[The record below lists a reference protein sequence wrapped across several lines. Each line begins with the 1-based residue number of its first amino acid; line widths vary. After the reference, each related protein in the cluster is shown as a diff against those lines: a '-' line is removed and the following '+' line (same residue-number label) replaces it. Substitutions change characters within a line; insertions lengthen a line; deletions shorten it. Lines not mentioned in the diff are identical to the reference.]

1 MGQQAADIVGKPVD
15 WTERLWNHLMDLAM
29 TRGVDIVQ
37 ALVIA
42 FIGYMVCRWIRRVV
56 RNMLIRSTV
65 EDSAVTFVTEIVYF
79 LSLIVVAI
87 TALGTAGVSTTSLSA
102 AIGGIGIGI
111 GLAMKDQFGNV
122 ASGIFILIFKPFRVG
137 DYITAAGN
145 SGTVSNIR
153 IMSTE
158 MKTTGNQVVVIP
170 NVALT
175 SGVIVNYSAMDTRNV
190 EFNLGVG
197 YDTDLEECIALV
209 RKVLKESPYVLNKES
224 LLIYVKSMDAY
235 SIGIYA
241 IGIYAAAQV
250 ERPKYFEAMNRLYI
264 DIKKAFDEAGIDI
277 PYPQMVVHQ
286 AGKNAAPEGQGKEEA

>member
-1 MGQQAADIVGKPVD
+1 MGEQAADIVGKPVD

-42 FIGYMVCRWIRRVV
+42 FIGYILCRWIRRVV
-56 RNMLIRSTV
+56 RNMLTRSTV

-79 LSLIVVAI
+79 LSLIIVGI
-87 TALGTAGVSTTSLSA
+87 TALGTAGVSTTTLSA
-102 AIGGIGIGI
+102 ALGGIGLGI

-170 NVALT
+170 NVTLT
-175 SGVIVNYSAMDTRNV
+175 SSVIVNYTTMDTRNV
-190 EFNLGVG
+190 EMNLGVG
-197 YDTDLEECIALV
+197 YDTDLPSCVALLQRV
-209 RKVLKESPYVLNKES
+209 FTENPHVLRKESVS
-224 LLIYVKSMDAY
+224 IYVKDLGDSAV
-235 SIGIYA
+235 IIYA
-241 IGIYAAAQV
+241 RAEVARAD
-250 ERPKYFEAMNRLYI
+250 YFNAMNDLYI
-264 DIKKAFDEAGIDI
+264 AVKQALDQAGIDI
-277 PYPQMVVHQ
+277 PFPQVVLHQ
-286 AGKNAAPEGQGKEEA
+286 VKKGVAAEEHRKEEA

>member
-1 MGQQAADIVGKPVD
+1 MGQQAAAIVGKPVD

-29 TRGVDIVQ
+29 TRGVDIAQ
-37 ALVIA
+37 AFVIA
-42 FIGYMVCRWIRRVV
+42 FIGYILCRWIRRAV
-56 RNMLIRSTV
+56 RNMLTRSTV
-65 EDSAVTFVTEIVYF
+65 EDSAITFVTEIVYF
-79 LSLIVVAI
+79 LSLIVVGI

-175 SGVIVNYSAMDTRNV
+175 SGVIINYSTMDTRNV
-190 EFNLGVG
+190 ELNLGVG
-197 YDTDLEECIALV
+197 YDTDLPSCIALLK
-209 RKVLKESPYVLNKES
+209 RVLAENPHVLHKESISIYIKGLGDS
-224 LLIYVKSMDAY
+224 AILIYARAEVARAD
-235 SIGIYA
+235 
-241 IGIYAAAQV
+241 
-250 ERPKYFEAMNRLYI
+250 YFNAMNDLYI
-264 DIKKAFDEAGIDI
+264 AVKQALDQAGIDI
-277 PYPQMVVHQ
+277 PFPQMVVYQ
-286 AGKNAAPEGQGKEEA
+286 AEKHAEPEIHRKEEA

>member
-175 SGVIVNYSAMDTRNV
+175 SGVIVNYSSMDTRNV
-190 EFNLGVG
+190 EFNLSVG
-197 YDTDLEECIALV
+197 YDTDLEACVALV
-209 RKVLKESPYVLNKES
+209 RKVLRASPYVLNKES
-224 LLIYVKSMDAY
+224 LLVYVKGMDAY
-235 SIGIYA
+235 S

-250 ERPKYFEAMNRLYI
+250 ERPKYFEAMNQLYI
-264 DIKKAFDEAGIDI
+264 DIKKAFEEAGIDI
-277 PYPQMVVHQ
+277 PFPQMVLHQ
-286 AGKNAAPEGQGKEEA
+286 AGTSAAPEGHGKEEA

>member
-1 MGQQAADIVGKPVD
+1 MEKQVVADIVGKPVD
-15 WTERLWNHLMDLAM
+15 WTERLWDHMMDLAM

-37 ALVIA
+37 ALIIA
-42 FIGYMVCRWIRRVV
+42 VIGYMLCRWIRRVV
-56 RNMLIRSTV
+56 RNMLTRSTV

-79 LSLIVVAI
+79 LSLIIVGI
-87 TALGTAGVSTTSLSA
+87 TALGTAGVSTTTLSA
-102 AIGGIGIGI
+102 ALGGIGLGI

-175 SGVIVNYSAMDTRNV
+175 SSVIVNYTTMDTRNV
-190 EFNLGVG
+190 EMNIGVG
-197 YDTDLEECIALV
+197 YDTDLPACVAL
-209 RKVLKESPYVLNKES
+209 LKHVFMENPHVLNKETIS
-224 LLIYVKSMDAY
+224 VYVKDLGDSAIM
-235 SIGIYA
+235 IYA
-241 IGIYAAAQV
+241 RAEVARAD
-250 ERPKYFEAMNRLYI
+250 YFNAMNDLYI
-264 DIKKAFDEAGIDI
+264 AVKQALDQAGIDI
-277 PYPQMVVHQ
+277 PFPQVVLHQ
-286 AGKNAAPEGQGKEEA
+286 VKTHSAAEDHRKEEP